1 MLDNVFFFLRHKEDV
16 LYLYN
21 DMSVSEALEILER
34 YHFTALPVINKEGNY
49 VGTLSEGDFL
59 YYCLNHEDR
68 SIPIKK
74 LIRKNFN
81 PACTITTPVA
91 ELFKRSLDQ
100 NFVPIVDDRNIF
112 IGIVTRKRILT
123 FLMKQLQDHKSN
135 PSI

>member
-16 LYLYN
+16 QYLYN
-21 DMSVSEALEILER
+21 EMSVSEALEIFKQYR
-34 YHFTALPVINKEGNY
+34 FTALPVINKEGAY

-59 YYCLNHEDR
+59 YYCLSHENQ
-68 SIPIKK
+68 SVPIKK

-91 ELFKRSLDQ
+91 ELFERSLDQ

-123 FLMKQLQDHKSN
+123 FLMKQLQDHKTKSV
-135 PSI
+135 